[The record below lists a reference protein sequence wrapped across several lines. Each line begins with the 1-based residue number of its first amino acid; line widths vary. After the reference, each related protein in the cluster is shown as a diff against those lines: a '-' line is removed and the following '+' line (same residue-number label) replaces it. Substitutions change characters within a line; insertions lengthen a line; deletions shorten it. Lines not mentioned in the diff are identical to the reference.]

1 MDVVKKKLNENFINL
16 RIAHRGLHSETVSE
30 NSMEAF
36 RLAIERG
43 YAIEID
49 VHLTRD
55 DDLAVV
61 HDSFLSR
68 VTGKSGVVERL
79 STEELKITDCA
90 TDSAYPCSQTFCGL
104 WTGACLFL

>member
-61 HDSFLSR
+61 TTAFFPALR
-68 VTGKSGVVERL
+68 AKAAWLKGFPRKS
-79 STEELKITDCA
+79 LKITDCA

>member
-43 YAIEID
+43 YAIEKTFT
-49 VHLTRD
+49 LR
-55 DDLAVV
+55 
-61 HDSFLSR
+61 
-68 VTGKSGVVERL
+68 
-79 STEELKITDCA
+79 A
-90 TDSAYPCSQTFCGL
+90 TTTLP
-104 WTGACLFL
+104 